1 MTIAAQ
7 PVLRLTLPPGWR
19 ESADVSEGQ
28 PLRVFH
34 PPAPAPGVLRLLT
47 DRIAAGGDGAT
58 VAVKMREVALRFV
71 RPDDAR
77 AGDRIIEDWVGGG
90 IIASA
95 TLAAVDEA
103 TGRAETHYLWMLALP
118 AAGTAAV
125 DAAMAALAMPR
136 ELDGDVAA
144 AAVVE
149 TADAALRA
157 AALVAG

>member
-1 MTIAAQ
+1 MTAAAK
-7 PVLRLTLPPGWR
+7 PALRLTLPPGWR
-19 ESADVSEGQ
+19 ESAEISEGQ

-77 AGDRIIEDWVGGG
+77 AGDRIIEDWGRDG

-95 TLAAVDEA
+95 TLAAVDET
-103 TGRAETHYLWMLALP
+103 TGRAETHYLWMLAVP
-118 AAGTAAV
+118 AAGAAAV
-125 DAAMAALAMPR
+125 DAAMAALAVPR
-136 ELDGDVAA
+136 ELDGDDGAAAVAA
-144 AAVVE
+144 A
-149 TADAALRA
+149 ADAALRA
-157 AALVAG
+157 AVLIAG